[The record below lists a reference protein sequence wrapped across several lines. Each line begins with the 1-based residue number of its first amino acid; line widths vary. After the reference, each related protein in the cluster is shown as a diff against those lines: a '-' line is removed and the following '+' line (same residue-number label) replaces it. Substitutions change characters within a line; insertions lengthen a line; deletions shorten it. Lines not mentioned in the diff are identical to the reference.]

1 MTDDPQEAA
10 RRSLDPDRLLPGENP
25 HSLEP
30 DDAAHWFQVYGEL
43 VATKRTL
50 AADLAA
56 ALEHTGEAASAELRS
71 VDMVLIRHQLE
82 RFERRVKY
90 WHVRVGELNGSRP
103 RG

>member
-1 MTDDPQEAA
+1 
-10 RRSLDPDRLLPGENP
+10 
-25 HSLEP
+25 
-30 DDAAHWFQVYGEL
+30 
-43 VATKRTL
+43 L

-82 RFERRVKY
+82 RFERRAKY
-90 WHVRVGELNGSRP
+90 WYARVGELNGSRL